1 METFLEVR
9 KIVHNLWKKKKKK
22 TTYIIKLWKI
32 LKVYTTNFITFSI
45 QIDAVMNVLGGF
57 QPPNQ

>member
-9 KIVHNLWKKKKKK
+9 KIVHNLWKKKKK

-32 LKVYTTNFITFSI
+32 LNVYTTNFITFSI